1 MCKGLHFLPDLRK
14 ANILQELES
23 YNNTFLIKSVSP
35 KCLKG
40 TISDMAGGGSSNEG
54 KPSFPGLFPLLTTSL
69 SSGSLGS

>member
-23 YNNTFLIKSVSP
+23 YNNIFLIKSVSP

-40 TISDMAGGGSSNEG
+40 TIFRCGGRGI
-54 KPSFPGLFPLLTTSL
+54 FQ
-69 SSGSLGS
+69 